1 MRFDEKVKKAREII
15 KKMEETGEDP
25 KVTER
30 LRSLL
35 RFTLAYADQGRMRK
49 AHYRIDKILQYDFL
63 AGGRVWVPNV

>member
-25 KVTER
+25 RVTER

-35 RFTLAYADQGRMRK
+35 RFALAYADQDRRK